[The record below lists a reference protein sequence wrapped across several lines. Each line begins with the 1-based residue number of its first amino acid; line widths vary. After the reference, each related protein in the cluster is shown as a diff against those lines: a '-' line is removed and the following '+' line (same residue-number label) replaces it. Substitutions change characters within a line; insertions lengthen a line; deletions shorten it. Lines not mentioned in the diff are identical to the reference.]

1 VNEYDEDINSKGP
14 IRLAEHSELKAIH
27 KYQYIH
33 AFFFYGLM
41 TLLKTYNDFPQLMK
55 YNKLGLTKGQ
65 NLNPVVEFAKMIF
78 RKVLYLVLII
88 GLPLQYTDYSIWS
101 VLLGFFIMH
110 WVAGFILALIFQM
123 AHVVEG
129 ADQPMPDSEGNL
141 ENEFAVHQLLTTSDF
156 ARNNVFITW
165 FVGGLNF
172 QIEHHLFPHI
182 CHVHYK
188 NLSYIVE
195 QTAKDFN
202 LSYNLKA
209 TFGDA
214 LRSHVQRL
222 KELGRA

>member
-1 VNEYDEDINSKGP
+1 
-14 IRLAEHSELKAIH
+14 
-27 KYQYIH
+27 
-33 AFFFYGLM
+33 
-41 TLLKTYNDFPQLMK
+41 MK

-65 NLNPVVEFAKMIF
+65 NLNPIVEFAKMIF

-88 GLPLQYTDYSIWS
+88 GLPLYFSSFTVWQ
-101 VLLGFFIMH
+101 VLIGFLVMH
-110 WVAGFILALIFQM
+110 WFAGFILALIFQM

-141 ENEFAVHQLLTTSDF
+141 ENEFAVHQLLTTSDC

-195 QTAKDFN
+195 KTAKDFN
-202 LSYNLKA
+202 LPYNLKA